1 MNVYVGITDWS
12 WYDYL
17 RDHSSSEVNFWK
29 PGGVSFKAISEGG
42 LFLFK
47 MKAAHS
53 GKIAGGGYFT
63 KYLTMSVEWAW
74 RDFGEENGV
83 VNLNQLSDTIAG

>member
-1 MNVYVGITDWS
+1 
-12 WYDYL
+12 
-17 RDHSSSEVNFWK
+17 
-29 PGGVSFKAISEGG
+29 
-42 LFLFK
+42 

>member
-1 MNVYVGITDWS
+1 MNVYVGITEWP

-17 RDHSSSEVNFWK
+17 RDHGSTEVNFWK
-29 PGGVSFKAISEGG
+29 PGGGSFKAISEGD

-47 MKAAHS
+47 MKAAHG

-63 KYLTMSVEWAW
+63 
-74 RDFGEENGV
+74 
-83 VNLNQLSDTIAG
+83 

>member
-17 RDHSSSEVNFWK
+17 RDYDSSEVNFWK
-29 PGGVSFKAISEGG
+29 PGGSFKAISEGD

-47 MKAAHS
+47 MKAAHG

-63 KYLTMSVEWAW
+63 
-74 RDFGEENGV
+74 
-83 VNLNQLSDTIAG
+83 